1 MVDGADPVSASELAL
16 VNRRAN
22 DVNANDTLEDDLCVE
37 EEDEEGMFEGRLNR
51 RWMNS
56 ERA

>member
-1 MVDGADPVSASELAL
+1 M
-16 VNRRAN
+16 
-22 DVNANDTLEDDLCVE
+22 NANDTLVDDLCVE

-56 ERA
+56 KRA